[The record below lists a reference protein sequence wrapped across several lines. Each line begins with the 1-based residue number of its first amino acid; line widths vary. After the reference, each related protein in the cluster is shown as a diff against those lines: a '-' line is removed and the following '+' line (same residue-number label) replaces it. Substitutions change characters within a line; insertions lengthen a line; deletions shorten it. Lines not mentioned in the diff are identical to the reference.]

1 MPESDTADR
10 VIAFLQAQIEE
21 LRAEIGSMQAS
32 DQQQFPVNALDGGV
46 PTRDTPDV
54 DRATVSGNDTTP
66 GYLADKIVAGTGIT
80 VTPLDDGA
88 NETLEIAGETL
99 TGPDVHNA
107 DRVYSFESW
116 ANGDLD
122 GIVMEPGDVWLGPL
136 TVIHWASFTGATTT
150 PPVSS
155 TDTCVWLE
163 VSVVAGSE
171 AVVFQYGSRA
181 AMEAALDATEQQT
194 KLVVP
199 LVETFWSGTEITKVK
214 NLQCGDVVIARA

>member
-1 MPESDTADR
+1 MPESDTAGR

-116 ANGDLD
+116 ANEDLD
-122 GIVMEPGDVWLGPL
+122 GIVMEPGDVWLGPS
-136 TVIHWASFTGATTT
+136 TVIHWASFTGKTTT

-163 VSVVAGSE
+163 VSVVARRE
-171 AVVFQYGSRA
+171 AVVFQYGSRS
-181 AMEAALDATEQQT
+181 AMKLALDATEQQT

-199 LVETFWSGTEITKVK
+199 LVETFWSGTKITKVK